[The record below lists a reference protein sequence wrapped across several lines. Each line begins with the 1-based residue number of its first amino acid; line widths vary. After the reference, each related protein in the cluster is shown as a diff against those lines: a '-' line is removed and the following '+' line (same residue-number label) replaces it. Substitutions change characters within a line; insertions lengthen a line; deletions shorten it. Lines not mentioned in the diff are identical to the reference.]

1 MSGGRGAFSPA
12 LSSVAGSPDTVITEE
27 TEAEILNSETMTT
40 TPMAMPMAMAM
51 AMDGTEE
58 EEEAR
63 LA

>member
-27 TEAEILNSETMTT
+27 TEAEILNSEMMTT
-40 TPMAMPMAMAM
+40 MAMPM

-58 EEEAR
+58 EEEEKPR